1 MSFLNYVFGPN
12 LYMEYKGVP
21 EPQRKIY
28 DAGAAERFGEQI
40 LSTLSVMWSV
50 GYYTSP
56 LIATFLYRRGYL
68 VADSM
73 PALAK
78 ITTSVGL
85 IVIISLFMR
94 GLGRKQSRSYSNMMK
109 ALVNARQAKTA
120 GDANSELRRF
130 DIEFKAWPVDFDVK
144 ALTGDTKKPV
154 VTASRKEPLKLSTL
168 PCEVIA
174 YLAINTFGLSLIYPG
189 SVKLL
194 QKFMRPMLI
203 SGRAKLIE
211 DDNGIRYKIKTIDSN
226 DIDALFIDNRNDNVG
241 NGKTLVICSEGN
253 AGFYEVGI
261 MGTPVAL
268 KYSVLGWNHP
278 GFAGSTGT
286 PFPHQDKNA
295 IDAVVQ
301 FAINNL
307 GFSVEDIILYGWS
320 IGGFSTLYAASVY
333 PDVKGVVLDATFDD
347 VLYLAIPRMPA
358 ALAGIVK
365 VAIRNYCNLNN
376 AELATE
382 FNGPISFIR
391 RTDDE
396 IIAEENHIETNRG
409 NFLVLSVLQHRY
421 PNIFGSSQL
430 SKAKSILSKPL
441 EPYNITVVDEKL
453 CMSRLITYASDEGKS
468 FPMQIGAE
476 YSEEVRNIMAV
487 FLLRKHLRDY
497 NSTHCTQLPGEFFTM
512 PWDIPTEH
520 GFVFT

>member
-12 LYMEYKGVP
+12 LYMEYRGVP
-21 EPQRKIY
+21 EPQRKMY
-28 DAGAAERFGEQI
+28 EAGAVEKFGEQI

-56 LIATFLYRRGYL
+56 LLVTFLYRRGYL
-68 VADSM
+68 VTDSI
-73 PALAK
+73 PTLAK

-85 IVIISLFMR
+85 IVILSLVMR
-94 GLGRKQSRSYSNMMK
+94 GLGRKQSRSYSNMIK
-109 ALVNARQAKTA
+109 ALVRAKSSKA
-120 GDANSELRRF
+120 PGDANSELRRF
-130 DIEFKAWPVDFDVK
+130 DIEFNAWPVDFDVK

-154 VTASRKEPLKLSTL
+154 VTARRREPIQLATL
-168 PCEVIA
+168 PCEAIA
-174 YLAINTFGLSLIYPG
+174 YLAINTFGLSMIYPG

-194 QKFMRPMLI
+194 QKLMRPMLI

-211 DDNGIRYKIKTIDSN
+211 DDNGIRYKVKTIDSN
-226 DIDALFIDNRNDNVG
+226 EIDTLFIDNRPNNVG

-261 MGTPVAL
+261 MATPVAL

-286 PFPHQDKNA
+286 PHPHQDKNA

-307 GFSVEDIILYGWS
+307 RFPVEDIILYGWS

-347 VLYLAIPRMPA
+347 VLYLAVPRMPA

-376 AELATE
+376 AELANE

-391 RTDDE
+391 RTEDE
-396 IIAEENHIETNRG
+396 IIAEDNHIDTNRG
-409 NFLVLSVLQHRY
+409 NFLVLSVLKHRY
-421 PNIFGSSQL
+421 PNIFGASQL
-430 SKAKSILSKPL
+430 NKAKGLLSKPL
-441 EPYNITVVDEKL
+441 EPYSIPVADEKL

-468 FPMQIGAE
+468 FPMNIGAD
-476 YSEEVRNIMAV
+476 YSEEVRNLMAV

-512 PWDIPTEH
+512 PWDIPTEQ